1 MTLTIILDDALT
13 AQLQQHAAARQE
25 SIEVCAA
32 QLLSAA
38 VAQLADTASWQLH
51 NQRRVAL
58 IHKSA
63 TTPLSREEVAEL
75 EALQAALDQRLAAMD
90 EQLLTVAAG
99 MQQAV
104 EALPDAP

>member
-1 MTLTIILDDALT
+1 MTLTITLDDALT

-25 SIEVCAA
+25 SVEVCAV

-38 VAQLADTASWQLH
+38 VAQLADTAGWQPH

-58 IHKSA
+58 IHKSV

-90 EQLLTVAAG
+90 EQLLSVVVG
-99 MQQAV
+99 MQQAI
-104 EALPDAP
+104 ASLPDAP